1 VLDQIDIQDIVK
13 IAKDAGKAIMK
24 IYNQDFAVEY
34 KTDNSPLTIADQKAN
49 EIIVSALNQLPVNT
63 LLKQSIPILSEEGRN
78 VPYDERKNWD
88 YFWLIDPL
96 DGTKEF
102 VKRNGE
108 FTINIALIHKKTP
121 VPPDHHHDGRRC

>member
-1 VLDQIDIQDIVK
+1 MLDQIDIQDIVK

-49 EIIVSALNQLPVNT
+49 EIIVSALNQLPVNS
-63 LLKQSIPILSEEGRN
+63 LLNQSIPILSEEGKRT
-78 VPYDERKNWD
+78 PYDERKNWN

-121 VPPDHHHDGRRC
+121 VLGVI